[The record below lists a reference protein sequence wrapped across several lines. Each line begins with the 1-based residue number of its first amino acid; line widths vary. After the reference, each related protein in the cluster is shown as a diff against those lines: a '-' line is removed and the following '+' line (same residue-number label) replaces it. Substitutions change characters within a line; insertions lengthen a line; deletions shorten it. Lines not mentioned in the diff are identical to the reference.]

1 MVGYNRWR
9 TVRLESKLHR
19 FNDTIMKR
27 IEYAY
32 FKKPTATMADCV
44 QSLFGQ
50 VGLRQFNVLASKLF
64 PVANRYGA
72 DWLNY
77 LENPTLI
84 YREVPIELDVHDPH
98 DGIKVYGWIME
109 HLMKPIYL
117 HPSEAAEYLAT
128 GGAQE
133 HGLFLPEDPKKRQA
147 LLLKFK
153 AWVFFRVPEYAT
165 ITTYASDFEIRE
177 VVMSEKKR
185 SAAFMLRIGTGF
197 TEG

>member
-1 MVGYNRWR
+1 MVGYNRCGQ
-9 TVRLESKLHR
+9 VRLESKLHR

-27 IEYAY
+27 IRYGY

-44 QSLFGQ
+44 QSLFPIE
-50 VGLRQFNVLASKLF
+50 GLRQFNVLASKLF
-64 PVANRYGA
+64 PVAKEHLA

-84 YREVPIELDVHDPH
+84 YREVGGALDVHDPH
-98 DGIKVYGWIME
+98 DGIKVYGWIM
-109 HLMKPIYL
+109 LLNMKPIYL

-128 GGAQE
+128 YASQE

-147 LLLKFK
+147 LFMLFK

-165 ITTYASDFEIRE
+165 ITTGLRDFEIRE

-185 SAAFMLRIGTGF
+185 SAAAFSRIGTGF